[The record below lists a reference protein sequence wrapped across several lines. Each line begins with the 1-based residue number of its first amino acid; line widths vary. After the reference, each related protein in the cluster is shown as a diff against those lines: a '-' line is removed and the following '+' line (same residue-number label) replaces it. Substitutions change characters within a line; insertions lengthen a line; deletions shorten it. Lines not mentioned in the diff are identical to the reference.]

1 MKVFQLQSN
10 QHIRI
15 IILIIAILTVS
26 LFPHDLLFDETKVVC
41 IHYYLFGFQCPLCGM
56 TRAVYQF
63 THLQFASAINYN
75 AVVALLPVYFV
86 ADILSLF
93 IRKSWLLT
101 LRKIVFVLILIGL
114 LLLYLFRIAMHLGWI

>member
-1 MKVFQLQSN
+1 MKVLQLQNN
-10 QHIRI
+10 QHFRI

-63 THLQFASAINYN
+63 SHLQFASAINYN

-86 ADILSLF
+86 ADILSIF
-93 IRKSWLLT
+93 IRRNWLLI
-101 LRKIVFVLILIGL
+101 LRKVVFVLILIGL
-114 LLLYLFRIAMHLGWI
+114 LLLYLFRIAVYLNWF